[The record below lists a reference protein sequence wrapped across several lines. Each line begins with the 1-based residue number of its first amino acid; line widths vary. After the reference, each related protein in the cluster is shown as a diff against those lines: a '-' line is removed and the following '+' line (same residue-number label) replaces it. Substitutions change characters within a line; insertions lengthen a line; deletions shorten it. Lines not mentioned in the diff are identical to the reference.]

1 MNEIIMLLKD
11 IYPSKN
17 GRFTPYRISG
27 THGFTFIELLVVIIV
42 LGIIASI
49 AVGTFQFYTKKAYNI
64 TIMHDLNSFVKAQ
77 YNYNIDYQRYLGAT
91 GDFIEA
97 GNPPT
102 GTLSIPEFKFKP
114 SEGVRIE
121 IISGDGANPND
132 PGSPFKAQASH
143 KKSKAKCIYDFST
156 SQTIVKDE

>member
-1 MNEIIMLLKD
+1 MLQKD

-49 AVGTFQFYTKKAYNI
+49 AVGAFQVYTNKAYKI

-77 YNYNIDYQRYLGAT
+77 YNYNIDYLRYLGAT

-102 GTLSIPEFKFKP
+102 GTLSIPAFYFIP
-114 SEGVRIE
+114 SEGVKIE

>member
-1 MNEIIMLLKD
+1 MLPKD
-11 IYPSKN
+11 IFPLIN

-49 AVGTFQFYTKKAYNI
+49 AVGTFQFYTKKAYKI
-64 TIMHDLNSFVKAQ
+64 TIVHDLNSFVKAQ
-77 YNYNIDYQRYLGAT
+77 HNYNIDYQRYFGAT

-132 PGSPFKAQASH
+132 PGFPFKAQASH